1 MKMRYLNTLLVACLM
16 LPFTLV
22 SAEEIKPSNY
32 LCSAEFSSGYDYKNG
47 RWLRQRYMPN
57 DKYKIKPQE
66 DGSWTVYAY
75 QDDYEFDE
83 CSPVSDG
90 ILQCNIEADFMM
102 NFDTLKFSVTSTSS
116 YVHSKRRNRDPVVL
130 TLGTCLEI

>member
-1 MKMRYLNTLLVACLM
+1 MKMRYLNILLAASLM

-22 SAEEIKPSNY
+22 SAEEINTSNY

-47 RWLRQRYMPN
+47 RWLRERYMPN

-66 DGSWTVYAY
+66 DDSWTVYAY
-75 QDDYEFDE
+75 QEDYEFDE

-90 ILQCNIEADFMM
+90 ILKCNIEADFMM
-102 NFDTLKFSVTSTSS
+102 NFETLKFSVTSTSS

-130 TLGTCLEI
+130 TLGTCVEI